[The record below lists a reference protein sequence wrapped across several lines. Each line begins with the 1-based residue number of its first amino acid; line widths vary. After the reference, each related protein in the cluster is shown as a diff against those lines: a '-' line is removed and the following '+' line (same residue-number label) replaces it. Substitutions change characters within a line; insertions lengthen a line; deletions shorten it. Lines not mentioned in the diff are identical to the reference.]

1 MWKGTIV
8 GDVDRRAIFLIRHH
22 GAITTHPLECRRAE
36 RRLGI
41 RGKSNPVE
49 RNIIF
54 WCSDDRSAWR
64 WSSVGR
70 NPWNPLIRW
79 PSWPYY
85 FWQHTLPPRS
95 NSISSIWY
103 HVGIG
108 LCTYPNYN
116 PWELLFATRRIIYI
130 YHFLRGFGWLH
141 LDRCM
146 LIEMLMHDVVVIYA
160 FVWLVLPSL

>member
-1 MWKGTIV
+1 MV
-8 GDVDRRAIFLIRHH
+8 PSS
-22 GAITTHPLECRRAE
+22 THPLECRRATVGGE

-41 RGKSNPVE
+41 RGKSNPVQ

-79 PSWPYY
+79 PSRPYY
-85 FWQHTLPPRS
+85 FWRHTLPPRS

-108 LCTYPNYN
+108 LRTYPNYN
-116 PWELLFATRRIIYI
+116 PRELLFARRRIIYLSLPAW
-130 YHFLRGFGWLH
+130 FWLH
-141 LDRCM
+141 HDRCM
-146 LIEMLMHDVVVIYA
+146 LIDADDDVVVI
-160 FVWLVLPSL
+160 LSCGPP

>member
-1 MWKGTIV
+1 MV
-8 GDVDRRAIFLIRHH
+8 PSS
-22 GAITTHPLECRRAE
+22 THPLECRRATVGGE

-41 RGKSNPVE
+41 RGKSNPVQ

-79 PSWPYY
+79 PSRPYY
-85 FWQHTLPPRS
+85 FWWHTLPPRS

-108 LCTYPNYN
+108 LRTYPNYN
-116 PWELLFATRRIIYI
+116 PRELLFARRRIIYLSLPAW
-130 YHFLRGFGWLH
+130 FWLVTSRSMH
-141 LDRCM
+141 ADRCWWWCCCNS
-146 LIEMLMHDVVVIYA
+146 
-160 FVWLVLPSL
+160 FVWSSIGNALCHVQKCTNRILRI